1 MIDQDDLTQVLVD
14 ALKELE
20 EKHDGPYVYEW
31 CDGDVT
37 VDGIV
42 DPKVLAGLVL
52 RGIEARELS
61 DAKRQLKSLKE
72 RGVIPIRKELKGF

>member
-31 CDGDVT
+31 SDGDVT